1 MHCMGKGIQKK
12 IEPEFY
18 EDLDKVKMGKI
29 VTSKI
34 EEMPGNKGK

>member
-18 EDLDKVKMGKI
+18 EDLDKAKMGKNAI
-29 VTSKI
+29 SKI
-34 EEMPGNKGK
+34 ARKPENKGK